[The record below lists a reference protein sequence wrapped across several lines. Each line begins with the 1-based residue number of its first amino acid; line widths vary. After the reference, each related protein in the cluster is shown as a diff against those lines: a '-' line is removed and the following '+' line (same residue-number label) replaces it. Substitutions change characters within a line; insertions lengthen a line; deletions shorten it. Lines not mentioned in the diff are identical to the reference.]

1 MLTTLCDKTVRDQKH
16 ISVAQRFG
24 CALLLFPT
32 IKLVLSQ
39 FLEPGVFICYCAA
52 GSDCEILKRVS
63 FGWEFWGKIECR
75 LIFGKILYVIITELL
90 YERLIQ
96 TTKHECKFY
105 DHISKFL
112 VTIIYESET
121 RTATPSAWHVVR
133 QFVFLCTWAPFVIY
147 VAFNIIFSPRG
158 LYLRAAIS
166 MRNYPTE
173 LHAQTQIHISVCSL
187 PHISLLS
194 ASPIC
199 KHSLS
204 DCVDQIY
211 KDIWFWLPH
220 VQNCFFFKHIN
231 Q

>member
-16 ISVAQRFG
+16 ISVAQMFG

-52 GSDCEILKRVS
+52 GSECEIVKRVS

-75 LIFGKILYVIITELL
+75 LIIGKILHVIIIELL

-96 TTKHECKFY
+96 TMKHERKFHY
-105 DHISKFL
+105 HFSKFL

-121 RTATPSAWHVVR
+121 RTATLSAWHVVR

-147 VAFNIIFSPRG
+147 VPFNIIFSPRG

-166 MRNYPTE
+166 IWNYPTE
-173 LHAQTQIHISVCSL
+173 LHAQIQIHISVCSL

-199 KHSLS
+199 KPSLS